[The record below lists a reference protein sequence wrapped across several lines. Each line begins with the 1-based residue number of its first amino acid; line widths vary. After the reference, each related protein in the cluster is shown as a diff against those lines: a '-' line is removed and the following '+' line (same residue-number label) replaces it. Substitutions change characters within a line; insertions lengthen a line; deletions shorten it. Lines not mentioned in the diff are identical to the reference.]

1 MAARSSTSAPSS
13 ASRGLLFLWHP
24 RPLHELRKTMSFHTR
39 FSRTKRRFLN
49 ARPTLEILEDRLA
62 PAIFKVTTTAD
73 VLDTNDGKLSLREA
87 ITRANNLAGPDTIVV
102 PAGVYKMTIPAGP
115 GPVNDT
121 GAFDILDSVTLQGAG
136 AGATIIDA
144 QHVDRVFAVTGT
156 AASPI
161 AVTFRGVTVRG
172 GLVTGDGGGIVVGY
186 ADLTLRGCVVTGNTT
201 SGKGAGISNALN
213 PGTGDLTLIGS
224 TVSRN
229 VAGDA
234 GGGISWRG
242 DAQGQGSDLSLSNS
256 RVWRNF
262 A

>member
-1 MAARSSTSAPSS
+1 
-13 ASRGLLFLWHP
+13 
-24 RPLHELRKTMSFHTR
+24 
-39 FSRTKRRFLN
+39 
-49 ARPTLEILEDRLA
+49 
-62 PAIFKVTTTAD
+62 
-73 VLDTNDGKLSLREA
+73 
-87 ITRANNLAGPDTIVV
+87 
-102 PAGVYKMTIPAGP
+102 
-115 GPVNDT
+115 
-121 GAFDILDSVTLQGAG
+121 
-136 AGATIIDA
+136 
-144 QHVDRVFAVTGT
+144 
-156 AASPI
+156 PI

-242 DAQGQGSDLSLSNS
+242 DAQDQGSNLILSNS
-256 RVWRNF
+256 RVWRNSAF
-262 A
+262 SGSGGGIRATTVTVINSTVSGNSASFNGGGIRAT